1 MKAAD
6 IEWSMLR
13 GALIGLTIAVAV
25 TGAMLMASY
34 NFSKAAKRTLSQAQ
48 SQRRTAEERYRK
60 LDEHEVM
67 IATYY
72 PAFQDLEK
80 EGVVGEERRLK
91 WVEALKEADENLKLP
106 NLAYSI
112 DTQQRHQPQFPLS
125 NGAYKLFA
133 SQMNLELGLLHGQDL
148 LNLLRR
154 LDDNAGGLYSVDSC
168 NLTRRRQEPGSPK
181 DVHLKTRCRLY
192 WYTIKKP
199 EGRSGA
205 S

>member
-13 GALIGLTIAVAV
+13 GALIGLSIVLV
-25 TGAMLMASY
+25 ITGAMLTASY
-34 NFSKAAKRTLSQAQ
+34 NFSKSANRALAQAENERRAAER
-48 SQRRTAEERYRK
+48 RYRK

-80 EGVVGEERRLK
+80 EGVIGEERRLQ
-91 WVEALKEADENLKLP
+91 WVEALKQADENLKLP

-112 DTQQRHQPQFPLS
+112 ATQQPHTPEFPLS
-125 NGAYKLFA
+125 DGAYKLFA

-148 LNLLRR
+148 LDLLRR
-154 LDDNAGGLYSVDSC
+154 LDEDAGGLYSVDSC
-168 NLTRRRQEPGSPK
+168 RMKRRRQEPGSPK
-181 DVHLKTRCRLY
+181 DTHLSSSCQLN

-199 EGRSGA
+199 RARGGA